1 MPRGLDEPSVH
12 DTVDLERQSGWDGS
26 MSKRDANAA
35 AGRKARRKRVPS
47 QPKRSRTPVSGARRT
62 SPGTRQVMALVR
74 EAEAEEHATNDFMQ
88 GYAARQRLEQRL
100 SALAERIADRPHPS
114 RDDLLALALAG
125 WYAGGARQAL
135 VRTLLR
141 AGGIDPREPRLTM
154 RRRSQ
159 LPGRILPQ

>member
-1 MPRGLDEPSVH
+1 
-12 DTVDLERQSGWDGS
+12 

-35 AGRKARRKRVPS
+35 SRKARRKRVPS
-47 QPKRSRTPVSGARRT
+47 RPKRSGAASGIRGA
-62 SPGTRQVMALVR
+62 SIATRQVMALVR
-74 EAEAEEHATNDFMQ
+74 EAEVEERATNDFMQ

-141 AGGIDPREPRLTM
+141 AGGIDPREPRLAM

-159 LPGRILPQ
+159 LRGRVLP

>member
-1 MPRGLDEPSVH
+1 MPRRLDEPSAH
-12 DTVDLERQSGWDGS
+12 DTVDLERQSGWDGG

-35 AGRKARRKRVPS
+35 GRKARRKHVPS
-47 QPKRSRTPVSGARRT
+47 RPKRSGAAVSGIRGA
-62 SPGTRQVMALVR
+62 SIATRQVMALVR
-74 EAEAEEHATNDFMQ
+74 EAEAEERATNDFMQ

-100 SALAERIADRPHPS
+100 SALAERIADRAHPS

-141 AGGIDPREPRLTM
+141 AGGIDPREPRLAM

-159 LPGRILPQ
+159 LRSRVLP

>member
-35 AGRKARRKRVPS
+35 GRKRVPS

-62 SPGTRQVMALVR
+62 SAGTRQVMALVR

-141 AGGIDPREPRLTM
+141 AGGIDPREPRLAM
-154 RRRSQ
+154 RRQSQ
-159 LPGRILPQ
+159 LRGRVLP